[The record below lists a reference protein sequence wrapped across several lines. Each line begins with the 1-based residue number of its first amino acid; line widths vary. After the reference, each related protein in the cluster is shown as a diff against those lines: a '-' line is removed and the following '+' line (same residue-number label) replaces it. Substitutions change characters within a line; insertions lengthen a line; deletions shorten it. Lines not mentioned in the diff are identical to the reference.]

1 MLLSSSMCSMQR
13 VAKEGVGWKRSGEDI
28 AYYKSSLYYR
38 SQSRTPFR
46 TLTFSYTGEYKEDE
60 VCFRTILVDCL

>member
-1 MLLSSSMCSMQR
+1 MQR
-13 VAKEGVGWKRSGEDI
+13 LAKEGVGWKRSGEDI

-46 TLTFSYTGEYKEDE
+46 TLTFSYKGEYKGDE
-60 VCFRTILVDCL
+60 VGFELVLKNFL